1 MEKRSPAVPEPME
14 MLAGHITDY
23 LHYLKHDCGLRVS
36 IHEFQRI
43 AAPFL
48 AQFLPYRIHDNPCC
62 LYLKSHPDI
71 WTACI
76 RNQKRLSGYLEQ
88 GPFFGCCHCGIGEYV
103 YPIRDTLSDTVI
115 GFISVSGYFLPEH
128 HVLDRLTHTCQTYG
142 LSLDTVRPLFEQ
154 HLSDSIPDAHK
165 LDTLLFPLAFM
176 LEQLY
181 RQECLGFSN
190 TTGRLKKQNQLLGRI
205 LLFIEENLNR
215 SFTIEELCSAFHCSR
230 SYISHLFCSATGHSF
245 PEYLN
250 LLRMEEARKLLAQ
263 TDFPI
268 TEIALKTGFSS
279 SSYFSS
285 LFRRMNGMSPS
296 TYRNL
301 RTLSPKEK

>member
-1 MEKRSPAVPEPME
+1 MAK
-14 MLAGHITDY
+14 AGVIHTTSAFALTLLFFRIS
-23 LHYLKHDCGLRVS
+23 S
-36 IHEFQRI
+36 ISAGVTILFCRGQ
-43 AAPFL
+43 AL
-48 AQFLPYRIHDNPCC
+48 
-62 LYLKSHPDI
+62 
-71 WTACI
+71 
-76 RNQKRLSGYLEQ
+76 
-88 GPFFGCCHCGIGEYV
+88 FF
-103 YPIRDTLSDTVI
+103 
-115 GFISVSGYFLPEH
+115 
-128 HVLDRLTHTCQTYG
+128 
-142 LSLDTVRPLFEQ
+142 
-154 HLSDSIPDAHK
+154 A
-165 LDTLLFPLAFM
+165 LLFPLAFM

-230 SYISHLFCSATGHSF
+230 SYISHLFCSSTGHSF

>member
-1 MEKRSPAVPEPME
+1 
-14 MLAGHITDY
+14 
-23 LHYLKHDCGLRVS
+23 
-36 IHEFQRI
+36 
-43 AAPFL
+43 
-48 AQFLPYRIHDNPCC
+48 
-62 LYLKSHPDI
+62 
-71 WTACI
+71 
-76 RNQKRLSGYLEQ
+76 
-88 GPFFGCCHCGIGEYV
+88 
-103 YPIRDTLSDTVI
+103 
-115 GFISVSGYFLPEH
+115 
-128 HVLDRLTHTCQTYG
+128 
-142 LSLDTVRPLFEQ
+142 
-154 HLSDSIPDAHK
+154 
-165 LDTLLFPLAFM
+165 M

-230 SYISHLFCSATGHSF
+230 SYISHLFCSSTGHSF

-285 LFRRMNGMSPS
+285 VTKYVPKPADTITKGKIIRTKDYCSPIHIFE
-296 TYRNL
+296 RIQ
-301 RTLSPKEK
+301 P